1 MTINWSNVLND
12 SKVKKMNAMV
22 SKVMDDIKVDDNGK
36 GWLYPDDDTRSASIK
51 VQVAL
56 AECRYL
62 PEDDADEKVIH
73 AKVQKS
79 LVKLNN
85 CVYLE
90 QALRATTICVI
101 ELLHQGKP
109 RVRAAIDRV
118 IKEIAK
124 AGDVDAT
131 VLTVALMARM
141 DDLEKQNKANGS
153 GSFTT
158 DGVTAFKVE
167 TE

>member
-1 MTINWSNVLND
+1 MTINWSKVLKD
-12 SKVKKMNAMV
+12 SKVKKMKAMV
-22 SKVMDDIKVDDNGK
+22 SSVMGDIKVDDNGK

-56 AECRYL
+56 AECGHL
-62 PEDDADEKVIH
+62 PDDDADEKVIH

-85 CVYLE
+85 CVHLE

-101 ELLHQGKP
+101 EVFHQGKP
-109 RVRAAIDRV
+109 RVRAAIDRA

-124 AGDVDAT
+124 AGDVEAT
-131 VLTVALMARM
+131 VLTEALMARM

-158 DGVTAFKVE
+158 DGVTAFTVE
-167 TE
+167 TK

>member
-1 MTINWSNVLND
+1 MTINWSKVLKD
-12 SKVKKMNAMV
+12 SKVKKMKAMV

-36 GWLYPDDDTRSASIK
+36 GWLHPDDDTRSASIK

-62 PEDDADEKVIH
+62 LEDDADEKVIH
-73 AKVQKS
+73 ANVQKS

-101 ELLHQGKP
+101 EVLHQGKP

-131 VLTVALMARM
+131 VLTEALMART

-167 TE
+167 IE